1 MTYEIFCNM
10 CYNKYEN
17 TIDKRLIN
25 MNCNIKK
32 RTIMIFPQ
40 FENINIINEIREK
53 NDPLA
58 NHVRP
63 HITLVFTF
71 ESSIT
76 SIELK
81 DHLEKVLEGTKR
93 FRLTLQEIVK
103 IDNPLGLYLFLDI
116 KQGNEQIKKL
126 NEKLYTG
133 ILQTY
138 KPHWLKV
145 GTFMPHMTIGS
156 FISKE
161 DLNIAFKNTERIKED
176 FSTIV
181 DKISVEIIDE
191 NEDSIIELEVDLN
204 DE

>member
-1 MTYEIFCNM
+1 
-10 CYNKYEN
+10 
-17 TIDKRLIN
+17 

-40 FENINIINEIREK
+40 FENINIINQIREK
-53 NDPLA
+53 YDPLA

-71 ESSIT
+71 ESNLET
-76 SIELK
+76 IELK
-81 DHLEKVLEGTKR
+81 EHLKKVLTETICFKM
-93 FRLTLQEIVK
+93 TLQEIVK
-103 IDNPLGLYLFLDI
+103 IDNPLGMYLFLDI

-138 KPHWLKV
+138 KPNWLNE
-145 GTFMPHMTIGS
+145 GTFMPHMTIGNFTS
-156 FISKE
+156 RE
-161 DLNIAFKNTERIKED
+161 DLNIAFKDTELIKEG

-191 NEDSIIELEVDLN
+191 NEDSIIEMEVNLSK
-204 DE
+204 